1 MDTALEILS
10 WSPEHTSYLL
20 ISILIL
26 HIPRD
31 VFYLFDLANGVDNRQ
46 EGLEVQRLDTA
57 WGVG

>member
-1 MDTALEILS
+1 MDTALEMFS

-26 HIPRD
+26 RIPRD
-31 VFYLFDLANGVDNRQ
+31 FFYLFDLANGVDNRQ

-57 WGVG
+57 